1 MAAKA
6 AKFRAGKS
14 ANLRR
19 ILSLQDFE
27 GAAQRRLP
35 KSVFGFV
42 AGGAED
48 GRSLRANREAFDRI
62 ALRPRVLVDVS
73 KRSQAITLFGAR
85 YASPFGIPP
94 MGASALCRFE
104 ADLALARAAAAEDVP
119 FILSAPSTV
128 PLERVI
134 REAPL
139 AWYQAYLPEGRERI
153 GRLLDRVRAA
163 GYAVLVVTV
172 DVPVGA
178 NRENNLRNGFSMP
191 VQPNLRLAL
200 DGLLHPRWLAGTVA
214 TTLLRS
220 GIPRFENYAA
230 ERGGWI
236 ISPRPAWQHAGRDA
250 LSWPDLAWIRSQWKG
265 KLVLK
270 GILGAGDA
278 RRACGEGM
286 DGIIVSNHGGRQLD
300 GAVAPLRALP
310 AVLEAARETVVMM
323 DGGIRRGTD
332 VLKALALGAKCVFAG
347 RPMLFG
353 AAVAGEAG
361 VRHAIGILREE
372 IGRDL
377 ALLGCADIAS
387 VTRDLLV
394 E

>member
-1 MAAKA
+1 M
-6 AKFRAGKS
+6 
-14 ANLRR
+14 ANLRK

-27 GAAQRRLP
+27 YAARRRLP

-48 GRSLRANREAFDRI
+48 ARSLRANREAFDDY

-73 KRSQAITLFGAR
+73 RRSQAITLFGAR

-104 ADLALARAAAAEDVP
+104 ADLALARAATVEGVP
-119 FILSAPSTV
+119 FILSGPSTV
-128 PLERVI
+128 PLERII
-134 REAPL
+134 RDAPG
-139 AWYQAYLPEGRERI
+139 AWYQGYLPAGRERI

-163 GYAVLVVTV
+163 GYEVLVVTL

-191 VQPNLRLAL
+191 VRPNLRLAL
-200 DGLLHPRWLAGTVA
+200 DGLLHPRWLAGTLVR
-214 TTLLRS
+214 TLLRS
-220 GIPRFENYAA
+220 GIPRFENFAA

-236 ISPRPAWQHAGRDA
+236 ISTPPGGQHAGRDA
-250 LSWPDLAWIRSQWKG
+250 LTWSDLAWIRSEWKG
-265 KLVLK
+265 RMVLK
-270 GILGAGDA
+270 GILGVGDA
-278 RRACGEGM
+278 RRACGEGA

-300 GAVAPLRALP
+300 GAVAPLR
-310 AVLEAARETVVMM
+310 VLAGIVEAARGTAVMM

-347 RPMLFG
+347 RPILYG

-361 VRHAIGILREE
+361 VRHAIAILREE
-372 IGRDL
+372 IDRDL

-387 VTRDLLV
+387 VNRDLLF

>member
-1 MAAKA
+1 MA
-6 AKFRAGKS
+6 S
-14 ANLRR
+14 LRK
-19 ILSLQDFE
+19 IFSLQDFE
-27 GAAQRRLP
+27 NAARRRLP

-48 GRSLRANREAFDRI
+48 ARSLRANREAFDDY

-73 KRSQAITLFGAR
+73 GRSQAITLFGAR

-104 ADLALARAAAAEDVP
+104 ADLALARAATAEGVP
-119 FILSAPSTV
+119 FILSGPSTV

-134 REAPL
+134 LDAPG
-139 AWYQAYLPEGRERI
+139 AWYQAYLPAGREQI

-163 GYAVLVVTV
+163 GYEVLVVTL

-191 VQPNLRLAL
+191 VRPNLRLAL
-200 DGLLHPRWLAGTVA
+200 DGLLHPRWLAGTLVR
-214 TTLLRS
+214 TLLRS
-220 GIPRFENYAA
+220 GIPHFENFAA

-236 ISPRPAWQHAGRDA
+236 ISTPPGGQHAGRDA
-250 LSWPDLAWIRSQWKG
+250 LSWSDLAWIRSEWKG
-265 KLVLK
+265 RLVLK
-270 GILGAGDA
+270 GILGVGDA
-278 RRACGEGM
+278 CRACGEGA

-310 AVLEAARETVVMM
+310 AIVEAAGEAVVMM

-347 RPMLFG
+347 RPILYG

-361 VRHAIGILREE
+361 VRRAIAILREE
-372 IGRDL
+372 IDRDL

-387 VTRDLLV
+387 VNRDLLF

>member
-1 MAAKA
+1 MTH
-6 AKFRAGKS
+6 
-14 ANLRR
+14 LRK

-27 GAAQRRLP
+27 NAARRRLP

-48 GRSLRANREAFDRI
+48 ANSLRTNREAFDDY

-73 KRSQAITLFGAR
+73 GRSQAITLFGAR

-94 MGASALCRFE
+94 MGAGALCRVD
-104 ADLALARAAAAEDVP
+104 ADLALARAATAEGVP

-128 PLERVI
+128 PMERVI
-134 REAPL
+134 REAPG
-139 AWYQAYLPEGRERI
+139 AWYQAYLPAGRERI
-153 GRLLDRVRAA
+153 GRLLERVGAA
-163 GYAVLVVTV
+163 GFEVLVMTL

-178 NRENNLRNGFSMP
+178 NRENNLRNGFAMP
-191 VQPNLRLAL
+191 VRPNLQLAL
-200 DGLLHPRWLAGTVA
+200 DGLLHPRWLVGTLA
-214 TTLLRS
+214 ATLLRS
-220 GIPRFENYAA
+220 GIPHFENFAA

-236 ISPRPAWQHAGRDA
+236 ISTPPGGQHAGRDA

-265 KLVLK
+265 RLVLK
-270 GILGAGDA
+270 GLLRAEDA
-278 RRACGEGM
+278 RRACAEGV

-300 GAVAPLRALP
+300 GTVAPLRALP
-310 AVLEAARETVVMM
+310 AIVQAAGEAVVMM

-332 VLKALALGAKCVFAG
+332 VLKAIALGAKCVFSG

-387 VTRDLLV
+387 VTADLLKQ
-394 E
+394 

>member
-1 MAAKA
+1 L
-6 AKFRAGKS
+6 
-14 ANLRR
+14 ANLRK

-27 GAAQRRLP
+27 YAARRRLP

-48 GRSLRANREAFDRI
+48 ARSLRANREAFDDY

-73 KRSQAITLFGAR
+73 RRSQAITLFGAR

-104 ADLALARAAAAEDVP
+104 ADLALARAATVEGVP
-119 FILSAPSTV
+119 FILSGPSTV
-128 PLERVI
+128 PLERII
-134 REAPL
+134 RDAPG
-139 AWYQAYLPEGRERI
+139 AWYQGYLPAGRERI

-163 GYAVLVVTV
+163 GYEVLVVTL

-191 VQPNLRLAL
+191 VRPNLRLAL
-200 DGLLHPRWLAGTVA
+200 DGLLHPRWLAGTLVR
-214 TTLLRS
+214 TLLRS
-220 GIPRFENYAA
+220 GIPRFENFAA

-236 ISPRPAWQHAGRDA
+236 ISTPPGGQHAGRDA
-250 LSWPDLAWIRSQWKG
+250 LTWSDLAWIRSEWKG
-265 KLVLK
+265 RMVLK
-270 GILGAGDA
+270 GILGVGDA
-278 RRACGEGM
+278 RRACGEGA

-300 GAVAPLRALP
+300 GAVAPLR
-310 AVLEAARETVVMM
+310 VLAGIVEAARGTAVMM

-347 RPMLFG
+347 RPILYG

-361 VRHAIGILREE
+361 VRHAIAILREE
-372 IGRDL
+372 IDRDL

-387 VTRDLLV
+387 VNRDLLF

>member
-1 MAAKA
+1 M
-6 AKFRAGKS
+6 
-14 ANLRR
+14 ANLRK

-27 GAAQRRLP
+27 YAARRRLP

-48 GRSLRANREAFDRI
+48 ARSLRANREAFDDY

-73 KRSQAITLFGAR
+73 RRSQAITLFGAR

-104 ADLALARAAAAEDVP
+104 ADLALARAATVEGVP
-119 FILSAPSTV
+119 FILSGPSTV
-128 PLERVI
+128 PLERII
-134 REAPL
+134 RDAPG
-139 AWYQAYLPEGRERI
+139 AWYQGYLPAGRERI

-163 GYAVLVVTV
+163 GYEVLVVTL
-172 DVPVGA
+172 DVPVVA

-191 VQPNLRLAL
+191 VRPNLRLAL
-200 DGLLHPRWLAGTVA
+200 DGLLHPRWLAGTLVR
-214 TTLLRS
+214 TLLHS
-220 GIPRFENYAA
+220 GIPRFENFAA

-236 ISPRPAWQHAGRDA
+236 ISTPPGGQHAGRDA
-250 LSWPDLAWIRSQWKG
+250 LSWSDLAWIRSEWKG
-265 KLVLK
+265 RMVLK

-278 RRACGEGM
+278 RRACGEGA

-300 GAVAPLRALP
+300 GAVAPLR
-310 AVLEAARETVVMM
+310 VLAGIVEAARGTAVMM

-347 RPMLFG
+347 RPILYG

-361 VRHAIGILREE
+361 VRHAIAILREE
-372 IGRDL
+372 IDRDL
-377 ALLGCADIAS
+377 ALLGCADIAF
-387 VTRDLLV
+387 VNRDLLFG
-394 E
+394 

>member
-1 MAAKA
+1 MT
-6 AKFRAGKS
+6 
-14 ANLRR
+14 NLRKF
-19 ILSLQDFE
+19 LSLQDFE
-27 GAAQRRLP
+27 NAARRRLP

-48 GRSLRANREAFDRI
+48 ARSLRANREAFDDY

-73 KRSQAITLFGAR
+73 RRSQAITLFGTR

-94 MGASALCRFE
+94 MGAGALCRFE
-104 ADLALARAAAAEDVP
+104 ADLALARAARAEDVP
-119 FILSAPSTV
+119 FVLSGPSTV

-134 REAPL
+134 REAPG
-139 AWYQAYLPEGRERI
+139 AWYQAYLPAERERI

-163 GYAVLVVTV
+163 GYQVLVVTA

-178 NRENNLRNGFSMP
+178 NRENNLRNGFSVP
-191 VQPNLRLAL
+191 VRLSLRLAL

-220 GIPRFENYAA
+220 GIPRYENFAA

-236 ISPRPAWQHAGRDA
+236 ISTAPGGRHAGRDA
-250 LSWPDLAWIRSQWKG
+250 LSWSDLAWIRSQWKG
-265 KLVLK
+265 RLVLK
-270 GILGAGDA
+270 GVLDADDA
-278 RRACGEGM
+278 RQACAEGV

-300 GAVAPLRALP
+300 GAVAPLRALG
-310 AVLEAARETVVMM
+310 AIAEVVRAAGDAVVMM

-361 VRHAIGILREE
+361 VRHAIAVLRQE
-372 IGRDL
+372 IDRDL
-377 ALLGCADIAS
+377 ALLGCADVAS
-387 VTRDLLV
+387 ITRDLLAK
-394 E
+394 

>member
-1 MAAKA
+1 V
-6 AKFRAGKS
+6 
-14 ANLRR
+14 NLRK
-19 ILSLQDFE
+19 IFTLQDFE
-27 GAAQRRLP
+27 HTARRRLP

-48 GRSLRANREAFDRI
+48 GQSLRANRAAFDDCSF
-62 ALRPRVLVDVS
+62 RPRVLVDVS
-73 KRSQAITLFGAR
+73 GRSQAITLFGAR

-104 ADLALARAAAAEDVP
+104 ADLALARAATAESVP
-119 FILSAPSTV
+119 FILSGPSTV

-134 REAPL
+134 REAPG
-139 AWYQAYLPEGRERI
+139 AWYQAYLPAGRERI
-153 GRLLDRVRAA
+153 GRLLDRVGAA
-163 GYAVLVVTV
+163 GYEVLVVTL

-191 VQPNLRLAL
+191 VRPNLRLAL
-200 DGLLHPRWLAGTVA
+200 DGLLHPRWLAGTLVK
-214 TTLLRS
+214 TLLRS
-220 GIPRFENYAA
+220 GIPRFENFAA

-236 ISPRPAWQHAGRDA
+236 ISTPPGGQHAGRDA
-250 LSWPDLAWIRSQWKG
+250 LSWTDLTWIRGQWKG
-265 KLVLK
+265 RLVLK
-270 GILGAGDA
+270 GVLGANDA
-278 RRACGEGM
+278 RRACGEGI

-310 AVLEAARETVVMM
+310 AVVEAAGETVIMM

-361 VRHAIGILREE
+361 VRHAIAILRQE
-372 IGRDL
+372 IDRDL

-387 VTRDLLV
+387 VSRDLLV
-394 E
+394 D

>member
-1 MAAKA
+1 M
-6 AKFRAGKS
+6 
-14 ANLRR
+14 NLRKF
-19 ILSLQDFE
+19 LSLQDFE
-27 GAAQRRLP
+27 NAACRRLP
-35 KSVFGFV
+35 KGVFGFV

-48 GRSLRANREAFDRI
+48 GRSLHVNRAAFDDY

-73 KRSQAITLFGAR
+73 RRAQAITLFGRR

-104 ADLALARAAAAEDVP
+104 ADLALARAATAEGVP
-119 FILSAPSTV
+119 FVLSAPSTV
-128 PLERVI
+128 PMERVI
-134 REAPL
+134 REAPG
-139 AWYQAYLPEGRERI
+139 AWYQAYLPAGREKI
-153 GRLLDRVRAA
+153 GRLLGRVGAA
-163 GYAVLVVTV
+163 GYEVLVVTL

-191 VQPNLRLAL
+191 VRPNLQLAV
-200 DGLLHPRWLAGTVA
+200 DGLLHPRWLAGTLA
-214 TTLLRS
+214 ATLLRT
-220 GIPRFENYAA
+220 GIPHFENFAA

-236 ISPRPAWQHAGRDA
+236 ISTPPGGQHAGRDA
-250 LSWPDLAWIRSQWKG
+250 LCWSDLAWIRGQWQR

-270 GILGAGDA
+270 GILGASDA
-278 RRACGEGM
+278 RRACSEGA

-300 GAVAPLRALP
+300 GALAPLRALP
-310 AVLEAARETVVMM
+310 AIVGAAGEAVVMM

-361 VRHAIGILREE
+361 VRRAIGILREE
-372 IGRDL
+372 IDRDL

-387 VTRDLLV
+387 VTRDLLA

>member
-1 MAAKA
+1 L
-6 AKFRAGKS
+6 
-14 ANLRR
+14 ANLRK

-27 GAAQRRLP
+27 HTARRRLP

-48 GRSLRANREAFDRI
+48 GRSLRANRAAFDDY
-62 ALRPRVLVDVS
+62 AFRPRVLVDVS
-73 KRSQAITLFGAR
+73 GRSQAITLFGAR

-104 ADLALARAAAAEDVP
+104 ADLALARAATAENVP
-119 FILSAPSTV
+119 FILSGPSTV

-134 REAPL
+134 REAPG
-139 AWYQAYLPEGRERI
+139 AWYQAYLPAGRERI
-153 GRLLDRVRAA
+153 GRLLDRVGAA
-163 GYAVLVVTV
+163 GYEVLVVTL

-191 VQPNLRLAL
+191 VRPNLRLAL
-200 DGLLHPRWLAGTVA
+200 DGLLHPRWLAGTLVK
-214 TTLLRS
+214 TLLRS
-220 GIPRFENYAA
+220 GIPRFENFAA

-236 ISPRPAWQHAGRDA
+236 ISTPPGGQHAGRDA
-250 LSWPDLAWIRSQWKG
+250 LTWLDLAWIRDQWKG

-270 GILGAGDA
+270 GILGVDDA
-278 RRACGEGM
+278 RRACGEGI

-310 AVLEAARETVVMM
+310 AVVEAAGETVIMM

-347 RPMLFG
+347 RPLLFG

-361 VRHAIGILREE
+361 VRHAIAILRQE
-372 IGRDL
+372 IDRDL

-387 VTRDLLV
+387 VSRDLLV
-394 E
+394 D

>member
-1 MAAKA
+1 MAK
-6 AKFRAGKS
+6 
-14 ANLRR
+14 LRG

-27 GAAQRRLP
+27 NAARKRLP

-48 GRSLRANREAFDRI
+48 ARSLCANREAFDDL

-73 KRSQAITLFGAR
+73 MRSQAISLFGAR

-104 ADLALARAAAAEDVP
+104 ADLALARAATVEQVP
-119 FILSAPSTV
+119 FILAGPSTV

-134 REAPL
+134 RETPL
-139 AWYQAYLPEGRERI
+139 AWYQAYLPAGRERI

-163 GYAVLVVTV
+163 GYAVLVVTL

-191 VQPNLRLAL
+191 VRPNLQLAL
-200 DGLLHPRWLAGTVA
+200 DGLLHPRWLAGTLA

-220 GIPRFENYAA
+220 GIPRFENFTA

-236 ISPRPAWQHAGRDA
+236 ISTPPGGQHAGRDA
-250 LSWPDLAWIRSQWKG
+250 LSWSDLAWIRSHWKG
-265 KLVLK
+265 SLVLK
-270 GILGAGDA
+270 GVLGADDA
-278 RRACGEGM
+278 RRACGEGV

-300 GAVAPLRALP
+300 GAVAPLRALG
-310 AVLEAARETVVMM
+310 AIAEVVRGAAGEVVVMM

-361 VRHAIGILREE
+361 VRHAIRILREE
-372 IGRDL
+372 IDRDL